1 MALKKNGRYPGPGY
15 DEQGPGVPV
24 PPKKKASTK
33 YSPAPMSAAAKAKA
47 AAAGKAT
54 AARTKPKSTAEKVAG
69 AAGRAAKAVKD
80 KVSPPKRNVGPG
92 KKLFPNQKP
101 GSTSGSKN
109 GFTPKEL
116 AALKKMLSGGGRLDK

>member
-54 AARTKPKSTAEKVAG
+54 GAKTKPKSTAGKVAG
-69 AAGRAAKAVKD
+69 ALVNTLTKQNRPTRQLMNNG
-80 KVSPPKRNVGPG
+80 KV
-92 KKLFPNQKP
+92 
-101 GSTSGSKN
+101 
-109 GFTPKEL
+109 FTPEQK
-116 AALKKMLSGGGRLDK
+116 AYLKKMLSQSGRLDK